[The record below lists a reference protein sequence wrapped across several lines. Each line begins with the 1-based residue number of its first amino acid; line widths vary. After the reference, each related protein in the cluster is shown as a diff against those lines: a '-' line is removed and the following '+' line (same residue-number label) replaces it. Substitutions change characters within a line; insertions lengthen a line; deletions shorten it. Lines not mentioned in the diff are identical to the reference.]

1 MRLAL
6 EQAVLTAAS
15 ADVPVGA
22 IVVDADGEVAPSIVD
37 PAAPDV
43 R

>member
-22 IVVDADGEVAPSIVD
+22 VVVDADGGVL
-37 PAAPDV
+37 AASAAT
-43 R
+43 RAS